1 MQLYCFFFFLCRIKG
16 DAGFSHLLK
25 SIPLKLFK
33 AEDVQDANFE
43 SGVAGTKKNRPNIMN
58 EKGDVACARPEL
70 RTSEA
75 VILSTHL

>member
-1 MQLYCFFFFLCRIKG
+1 MQLCCFLFLFRRIKG

-43 SGVAGTKKNRPNIMN
+43 SGVAGTKRTEQILWTR
-58 EKGDVACARPEL
+58 KGMLPARGH
-70 RTSEA
+70 SYA
-75 VILSTHL
+75 HLKL